1 VRGKF
6 VSRAFFA
13 PRGAWVVV
21 EHFVV
26 GISRC
31 GMVYG
36 IVEGIELGLVFSLE
50 RKGGRDGF

>member
-1 VRGKF
+1 MRGKF

-13 PRGAWVVV
+13 PRGAWVVGP
-21 EHFVV
+21 FFWAFL
-26 GISRC
+26 RC

-50 RKGGRDGF
+50 RKSGRDGF

>member
-13 PRGAWVVV
+13 PRGAWVVG
-21 EHFVV
+21 EPFFWAFL
-26 GISRC
+26 RC

-36 IVEGIELGLVFSLE
+36 IVEGIELVLAFSLE
-50 RKGGRDGF
+50 RKSGRDGF